1 MTMTAAMG
9 IVLFSRSCTS
19 SSVNGRLSLA
29 VALFNLCMNIN
40 FFAGRNR
47 TAPRVIDEIQYQ
59 IVIASMT
66 KIPHF
71 LASLL
76 PAQPVENKGDT

>member
-1 MTMTAAMG
+1 M
-9 IVLFSRSCTS
+9 
-19 SSVNGRLSLA
+19 
-29 VALFNLCMNIN
+29 
-40 FFAGRNR
+40 
-47 TAPRVIDEIQYQ
+47 APRPIDEIQYQ

-76 PAQPVENKGDT
+76 PAQPSKESRPKGPGFGLPPGRRLSMTLLCSTYKLLLAEPIISDLAQRTRISKFDLN